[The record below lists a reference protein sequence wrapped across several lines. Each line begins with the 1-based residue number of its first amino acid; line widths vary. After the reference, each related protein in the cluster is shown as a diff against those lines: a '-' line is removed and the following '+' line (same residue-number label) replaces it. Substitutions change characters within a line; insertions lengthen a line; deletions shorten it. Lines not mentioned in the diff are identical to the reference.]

1 MRCPRLVVPVAAA
14 AAAVVTFA
22 SSPAGAQVTPARRC
36 GTEQVARTVQP
47 PPPWLR
53 AAGDQRV
60 IYLNRNGATYN
71 ITGNTTNA
79 ATNAVSTRVS
89 NGGPRMA
96 VIPPLAADWDWP
108 WVAQCVADAFKPYDI
123 RVVET
128 EPPADA
134 IYIEAIVGGTGTEL
148 GYSANDLF
156 GIAAADDFCGVT
168 EAGVAFTFSE
178 THRAV
183 PQRNAELCATIA
195 HEVGHLLALEHETLA
210 TDLLSY
216 VLVNDTTSKSFV
228 NMDVACGVFPNQPTG
243 CSCTANTTNSAAR
256 LVQFVGAR
264 PIETVVPTLR
274 VLSPGDD
281 DRVPPGFTVE
291 ATAGDDAEMA
301 DVLAYVDGVEVGH
314 DATPDGDRY
323 VINTRGVTLG
333 AHTLAVVARDRA
345 GNVTRTELAI
355 DVALLDNGES
365 CTASEQCTGALCV
378 TGSDGNFCTQTCTPG
393 GSECGG
399 DFSCDPIAGGGGSVC
414 VPVDGGCCSTSRDP
428 RGALA
433 LIAMVGMLL
442 TVRRR
447 RGRRAA
453 R

>member
-1 MRCPRLVVPVAAA
+1 MRSLLLVVPAAA
-14 AAAVVTFA
+14 ALLFA
-22 SSPAGAQVTPARRC
+22 SSSAEAQVTPVRRC
-36 GTEQVARTVQP
+36 GTEQIARTVEP

-71 ITGNTTNA
+71 VSGSTTNS
-79 ATNAVSTRVS
+79 ATNVVSTRAS
-89 NGGPRMA
+89 NGGSRMA
-96 VIPPLAADWDWP
+96 VIPPLTADWDWP
-108 WVAQCVADAFKPYDI
+108 WVAQCVADAYKPYDI

-128 EPPADA
+128 EPPADT
-134 IYIEAIVGGTGTEL
+134 IYIEAVVGGTGTEL
-148 GYSANDLF
+148 GFGVNDLF

-183 PQRNAELCATIA
+183 EQRNAELCATIA

-216 VLVNDTTSKSFV
+216 VLVADTTSKSFV
-228 NMDVACGVFPNQPTG
+228 NMNVSCGVFPNQPQG
-243 CSCTANTTNSAAR
+243 CSCSASTTNSAAR
-256 LVQFVGAR
+256 LGQFVGAR
-264 PIETVVPTLR
+264 PTETGVPTLR

-281 DRVPPGFTVE
+281 DKVAPGFTVQ
-291 ATAGDDAEMA
+291 ATAGDDTEMA

-323 VINTRGVTLG
+323 VISTRAVALG

-355 DVALLDNGES
+355 NVALLDNGAS
-365 CTASEQCTGALCV
+365 CDASEQCTGALCV
-378 TGSDGNFCTQTCTPG
+378 TGSDGNFCTQPCTPG

-399 DFSCDPIAGGGGSVC
+399 DFSCEEIAGGGTSVC

-433 LIAMVGMLL
+433 LVAMVGLVL
-442 TVRRR
+442 GIRRR
-447 RGRRAA
+447 RRVR
-453 R
+453 